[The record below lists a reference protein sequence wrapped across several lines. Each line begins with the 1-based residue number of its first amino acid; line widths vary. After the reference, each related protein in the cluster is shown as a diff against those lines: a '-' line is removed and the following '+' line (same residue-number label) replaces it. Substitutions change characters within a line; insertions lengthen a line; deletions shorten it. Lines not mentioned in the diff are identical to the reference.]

1 MTLGGRF
8 WEYLKVTP
16 SLLSSNGRHGST
28 GYLYTVILTGM
39 EFHSKPATR
48 VMPCNAVG
56 TSAKTNVC
64 LQGITIFVAEAS
76 GSPRVNG
83 NLQWLCS
90 NRTLPRKAKKL
101 IAAPQLQPTMQT
113 QTSQRHD
120 PKISQATSIHWI
132 HLIQNYSKLFKL
144 LWCSCLLVLRQVDR
158 KGSMAVPRLLA
169 PRIDIVHHCT
179 RMYAH
184 QLWIRVIIT
193 IDYMMGIC
201 GPGRS
206 SPPFA
211 CCFCKKMSGAAQT
224 SNATRC

>member
-28 GYLYTVILTGM
+28 GYLYTVVLTGM

-48 VMPCNAVG
+48 VMACNAVG

-64 LQGITIFVAEAS
+64 LQGITIFIAEAS

-90 NRTLPRKAKKL
+90 NRTLPRKAKQL
-101 IAAPQLQPTMQT
+101 IGAPQLQPTMQT

-132 HLIQNYSKLFKL
+132 HTEYTWFKIIQNYSSSSDALAF
-144 LWCSCLLVLRQVDR
+144 WYCDR
-158 KGSMAVPRLLA
+158 SIGKGAWPCHGCWHLGLTFYIIV
-169 PRIDIVHHCT
+169 RICT
-179 RMYAH
+179 LINCEYA
-184 QLWIRVIIT
+184 W
-193 IDYMMGIC
+193 
-201 GPGRS
+201 
-206 SPPFA
+206 
-211 CCFCKKMSGAAQT
+211 
-224 SNATRC
+224 